1 MTIVSAIASL
11 VTATVAL
18 VALIGGYVQFVLRR
32 SLLPAIEFDVEFGA
46 LDRGPTQLV
55 GEVRLVVRNLGA
67 NTLILTNVRCR
78 IRYRVETDPEQWWTD
93 GVQPELA
100 HAVPQFFIARG
111 RTFVQ
116 PGVSQRYRHP
126 VALPAGTRVVDLLG
140 AFDYRLQ
147 VGPVTGFLIGLFAR
161 PPKDLDW
168 RRGVRNHT
176 GRRVVAVPAGSG

>member
-1 MTIVSAIASL
+1 MTVVSAVASL

-18 VALIGGYVQFVLRR
+18 VALIGGYIQFVLRR
-32 SLLPAIEFDVEFGA
+32 SLLPAIEFDVEFVTLHRNA
-46 LDRGPTQLV
+46 TQLIGV
-55 GEVRLVVRNLGA
+55 PTLVIRNLGS

-78 IRYRVETDPEQWWTD
+78 IRYRVETDPEEWWSD
-93 GVQPELA
+93 GIQPTLA
-100 HAVPQFFIARG
+100 HRVPRFFIAEG

-116 PGVSQRYRHP
+116 PGVSQRYRQP
-126 VALPAGTRVVDLLG
+126 VALPADTRVVDILG

-147 VGPVTGFLIGLFAR
+147 VGPVTSLLVGLFAR

-176 GRRVVAVPAGSG
+176 GRQVVAVPAADD